1 MARAAFGGIAAYQ
14 HGIYPRS
21 EDVVQATRDVE
32 RGRTTADQVDD
43 AFRNDRQA
51 FLELQRRA
59 GLDLLSDG
67 LLRWQDL
74 FRPLVVGSDGM
85 EARVLVRWFDNNS
98 FFRAPDLRGTPRL
111 KSLPD
116 WVLDDGIPE
125 PRVATLPS
133 PYLFSRAA
141 SPDGDRMRG
150 DRLMEALA
158 RDVLAPAVEQMVGA
172 GHRLIHLEEPWL
184 AFAGIDESSWAA
196 LERALETIRA
206 AGADAPVVLH
216 LYFGDAAPHAS
227 RLTGLPVDAVGID
240 FAETDLAALPAPWPT
255 GLVAGCIDGR
265 RSVVEPV
272 DEVAAF
278 ATRVLQR
285 LEPPTMF
292 LTSGSDLELVGPKV
306 ARQKVE
312 VLGQAA
318 ARLRGSG

>member
-1 MARAAFGGIAAYQ
+1 MAWPALGRIAAYQ
-14 HGIYPRS
+14 HGVYPRS
-21 EDVVQATRDVE
+21 EEVVQATRDVE
-32 RGRTTADQVDD
+32 RGRTTSDRVEE
-43 AFRNDRQA
+43 AFRNDREA

-74 FRPLVVGSDGM
+74 FRPLVDGSDGM

-111 KSLPD
+111 ASLPD
-116 WVLDDGIPE
+116 WVVTDGIPE

-141 SPDGDRMRG
+141 SPDGGG

-158 RDVLAPAVEQMVGA
+158 RDVLAPAVEQLVGA

-184 AFAGIDESSWAA
+184 AFAGIEDASWGP
-196 LERALETIRA
+196 LERALQTIRA
-206 AGADAPVVLH
+206 ASGDALLVLH
-216 LYFGDAAPHAS
+216 LYFGDAAPHAA
-227 RLTGLPVDAVGID
+227 RLTRLPVDAIGID
-240 FAETDLAALPAPWPT
+240 FAETDLDALPAPWPT
-255 GLVAGCIDGR
+255 GLAAGCLDGR

-272 DEVAAF
+272 DEVSAF
-278 ATRVLQR
+278 AARALER

-292 LTSGSDLELVGPKV
+292 LTSGSDLELVGPEV

-318 ARLRGSG
+318 RRLREAG